1 MSSKVWNDAV
11 CQIIELAED
20 AEPSSLDRVSLFKT
34 DAQMNADGWQ
44 AVSPIISRI
53 YLAAC
58 AVLCIVFFCWLAAA
72 TGMLK

>member
-34 DAQMNADGWQ
+34 DAQMNADG
-44 AVSPIISRI
+44 
-53 YLAAC
+53 
-58 AVLCIVFFCWLAAA
+58 
-72 TGMLK
+72 